1 MNIKG
6 AYRSLSLTII
16 LYDKIIKG
24 ENVAKKENL
33 EQEEDL
39 EIEEDQSEVKEENPS
54 DSKEESS
61 QDEEEEEETS
71 PEEESED
78 DELAKLKKDLE
89 EKDEENVE
97 LKSHIQRLQAD
108 FDNFR
113 KQGEKQKQDLIRFAN
128 EGLILK
134 FIDIYEDMERALEN
148 STNEEEL
155 KEGLELIYSKMKN
168 TLEKEGV
175 EEIPAV
181 GEKFDPFKHEALLT
195 VDSPDHE
202 NNEIVDELMKGY
214 TLKDKVIKYSK
225 VRVCKKAK
233 KEE

>member
-1 MNIKG
+1 M
-6 AYRSLSLTII
+6 
-16 LYDKIIKG
+16 
-24 ENVAKKENL
+24 AKKEKK
-33 EQEEDL
+33 EKGEDL
-39 EIEEDQSEVKEENPS
+39 AIEDEDQSKVQDDKNLEKSSNEE
-54 DSKEESS
+54 EESS
-61 QDEEEEEETS
+61 QNEESEDEKSED
-71 PEEESED
+71 EESED
-78 DELAKLKKDLE
+78 DELAKLNKDLK
-89 EKDEENVE
+89 EKDEEIIE

-113 KQGEKQKQDLIRFAN
+113 KQNDKQKQELIRYAN
-128 EGLILK
+128 EGLIVK
-134 FIDIYEDMERALEN
+134 FIDVYEDMERALEN
-148 STNEEEL
+148 STNGEEIR
-155 KEGLELIYSKMKN
+155 EGLELIYSKMKN

-175 EEIPAV
+175 KEIPAV

-233 KEE
+233 KE

>member
-1 MNIKG
+1 M
-6 AYRSLSLTII
+6 
-16 LYDKIIKG
+16 
-24 ENVAKKENL
+24 AKKNKTKS
-33 EQEEDL
+33 EE
-39 EIEEDQSEVKEENPS
+39 EIDEEDQSKLQEKEESPS
-54 DSKEESS
+54 ESKEESS
-61 QDEEEEEETS
+61 QEDEGED
-71 PEEESED
+71 SELD
-78 DELAKLKKDLE
+78 KLNKDLE
-89 EKDEENVE
+89 RKDEEIIE

-113 KQGEKQKQDLIRFAN
+113 KQGEKQKQDLIRYAN
-128 EGLILK
+128 EGLIVK
-134 FIDIYEDMERALEN
+134 FLDIYEDMERALEN
-148 STNEEEL
+148 SSNEEEL
-155 KEGLELIYSKMKN
+155 REGLELIYSKMKN
-168 TLEKEGV
+168 ALEKEGV

>member
-1 MNIKG
+1 MAKKNK
-6 AYRSLSLTII
+6 
-16 LYDKIIKG
+16 KEKG
-24 ENVAKKENL
+24 EDLAID
-33 EQEEDL
+33 ED
-39 EIEEDQSEVKEENPS
+39 DQSNIQEDEKLEKPS
-54 DSKEESS
+54 
-61 QDEEEEEETS
+61 
-71 PEEESED
+71 EEESEDENEEGKDEKSEEED
-78 DELAKLKKDLE
+78 DELAKLNKNLE
-89 EKDEENVE
+89 EKDEEIIE

-113 KQGEKQKQDLIRFAN
+113 KQNDKQKQDLIRYAN
-128 EGLILK
+128 EGLIVK
-134 FIDIYEDMERALEN
+134 FIDVYEDMERALEN
-148 STNEEEL
+148 STNEEEIR
-155 KEGLELIYSKMKN
+155 EGLELIYSKMKN

-195 VDSPDHE
+195 VDSPEHE

-233 KEE
+233 KDNK

>member
-1 MNIKG
+1 MAKKNK
-6 AYRSLSLTII
+6 
-16 LYDKIIKG
+16 KEKG
-24 ENVAKKENL
+24 EDLAID
-33 EQEEDL
+33 ED
-39 EIEEDQSEVKEENPS
+39 DQSNIQEDEELENPCE
-54 DSKEESS
+54 DEN
-61 QDEEEEEETS
+61 EEEKDEKSED
-71 PEEESED
+71 ED
-78 DELAKLKKDLE
+78 DELAKLNKNLE
-89 EKDEENVE
+89 EKDEEIIE

-113 KQGEKQKQDLIRFAN
+113 KQGEKQKQDLIRYAN

-134 FIDIYEDMERALEN
+134 FIDVYEDMERALEN
-148 STNEEEL
+148 STNEDEL

-233 KEE
+233 KE

>member
-1 MNIKG
+1 MAKK
-6 AYRSLSLTII
+6 
-16 LYDKIIKG
+16 DKKEKG
-24 ENVAKKENL
+24 E
-33 EQEEDL
+33 DL
-39 EIEEDQSEVKEENPS
+39 DIKEEDQSKVEENENPS
-54 DSKEESS
+54 ES
-61 QDEEEEEETS
+61 EEETS
-71 PEEESED
+71 QEEESED
-78 DELAKLKKDLE
+78 DELAKLNKDLE
-89 EKDEENVE
+89 RKDEEIIE

-113 KQGEKQKQDLIRFAN
+113 KQNDKQKQDLIKFAN
-128 EGLILK
+128 EGLIVK
-134 FIDIYEDMERALEN
+134 FLDVYEDMERALEN

-155 KEGLELIYSKMKN
+155 REGLELIYQKMKN

-214 TLKDKVIKYSK
+214 TLKGKVIKYSK

-233 KEE
+233 KE

>member
-1 MNIKG
+1 M
-6 AYRSLSLTII
+6 
-16 LYDKIIKG
+16 
-24 ENVAKKENL
+24 AKKNKTKS
-33 EQEEDL
+33 EE
-39 EIEEDQSEVKEENPS
+39 EIDEEDQSKLQEDIEESPS
-54 DSKEESS
+54 ESKEESS
-61 QDEEEEEETS
+61 QDEDGEEEPSEED
-71 PEEESED
+71 ESED
-78 DELAKLKKDLE
+78 SELDKLNKDLE
-89 EKDEENVE
+89 RKDEEIIE

-113 KQGEKQKQDLIRFAN
+113 KQGEKQKQDLIRYAN
-128 EGLILK
+128 EGLIVK
-134 FIDIYEDMERALEN
+134 FLDIYEDMERALEN
-148 STNEEEL
+148 SSNEEEL
-155 KEGLELIYSKMKN
+155 REGLELIYSKMKN
-168 TLEKEGV
+168 TLEKEGALEKEGV

>member
-1 MNIKG
+1 M
-6 AYRSLSLTII
+6 
-16 LYDKIIKG
+16 
-24 ENVAKKENL
+24 AKKEK
-33 EQEEDL
+33 EEKGEDL
-39 EIEEDQSEVKEENPS
+39 DIEEKDESKVKDEKEETPS
-54 DSKEESS
+54 ESKEESS
-61 QDEEEEEETS
+61 QEDEEC
-71 PEEESED
+71 ED

-89 EKDEENVE
+89 EKDEEIIE

-113 KQGEKQKQDLIRFAN
+113 KQNDKQKQDLIKFAN
-128 EGLILK
+128 EGLIVK
-134 FIDIYEDMERALEN
+134 FLDVYEDMERALEN

-155 KEGLELIYSKMKN
+155 REGLELIYSKMKN

-233 KEE
+233 KE

>member
-1 MNIKG
+1 M
-6 AYRSLSLTII
+6 
-16 LYDKIIKG
+16 
-24 ENVAKKENL
+24 AKKNETKKS
-33 EQEEDL
+33 EE
-39 EIEEDQSEVKEENPS
+39 EIDDEDQSKLQEDIEESPS
-54 DSKEESS
+54 ESKEESS
-61 QDEEEEEETS
+61 QDEDGKDEPSKEDEGED
-71 PEEESED
+71 SELD
-78 DELAKLKKDLE
+78 KLNKDLE
-89 EKDEENVE
+89 RKDEEIIE

-113 KQGEKQKQDLIRFAN
+113 KQGEKQKQDLIRYAN
-128 EGLILK
+128 EGLIVK
-134 FIDIYEDMERALEN
+134 FLDIYEDMERALEN
-148 STNEEEL
+148 SSNEEEL
-155 KEGLELIYSKMKN
+155 REGLELIYSKMKN

-233 KEE
+233 KE

>member
-1 MNIKG
+1 MANKN
-6 AYRSLSLTII
+6 
-16 LYDKIIKG
+16 G
-24 ENVAKKENL
+24 E
-33 EQEEDL
+33 
-39 EIEEDQSEVKEENPS
+39 EIEEQSEDLSADESTEEIVSEDLSAEEDTESKDPS
-54 DSKEESS
+54 DDEDSS
-61 QDEEEEEETS
+61 NDDED
-71 PEEESED
+71 D
-78 DELAKLKKDLE
+78 DELAKLNENLE
-89 EKDEENVE
+89 KKDEEIAE

-113 KQGEKQKQDLIRFAN
+113 KQNDKQKQDLIRFAN
-128 EGLILK
+128 EGLIVK
-134 FIDIYEDMERALEN
+134 FLDVYEDMERALEN
-148 STNEEEL
+148 SNNEKEL
-155 KEGLELIYSKMKN
+155 REGLELIYSKMKS

-233 KEE
+233 KVDEQKDDEDKKEE

>member
-1 MNIKG
+1 M
-6 AYRSLSLTII
+6 
-16 LYDKIIKG
+16 
-24 ENVAKKENL
+24 AKKEKK
-33 EQEEDL
+33 EKGEEL
-39 EIEEDQSEVKEENPS
+39 EIDEEDQSKIQEDENLENS
-54 DSKEESS
+54 SEDKDDSSTEK
-61 QDEEEEEETS
+61 DGDD
-71 PEEESED
+71 EESEVEESE
-78 DELAKLKKDLE
+78 DELAKLNKSLE
-89 EKDEENVE
+89 EKDEEIIE

-113 KQGEKQKQDLIRFAN
+113 KQNDKQKQDLIRYAN
-128 EGLILK
+128 EGLIVK
-134 FIDIYEDMERALEN
+134 FLDVYEDMERALEN

-155 KEGLELIYSKMKN
+155 REGLELIYSKMKN
-168 TLEKEGV
+168 TLDKEGV

-195 VDSPDHE
+195 VDSPNHE

-233 KEE
+233 K

>member
-1 MNIKG
+1 M
-6 AYRSLSLTII
+6 
-16 LYDKIIKG
+16 
-24 ENVAKKENL
+24 AKKNKTKS
-33 EQEEDL
+33 EE
-39 EIEEDQSEVKEENPS
+39 EIDEEDQSKLQEKEESPS
-54 DSKEESS
+54 ESKEESS
-61 QDEEEEEETS
+61 QEDEGED
-71 PEEESED
+71 SELD
-78 DELAKLKKDLE
+78 KLTKDLE
-89 EKDEENVE
+89 RKDEEIIE

-113 KQGEKQKQDLIRFAN
+113 KQGEKQKQDLIRYAN
-128 EGLILK
+128 EGLIVK
-134 FIDIYEDMERALEN
+134 FLDIYEDMERALEN
-148 STNEEEL
+148 SSNEEEL
-155 KEGLELIYSKMKN
+155 REGLELIYSKMKN
-168 TLEKEGV
+168 ALEKEGV

-195 VDSPDHE
+195 VDSPNHE

>member
-1 MNIKG
+1 M
-6 AYRSLSLTII
+6 
-16 LYDKIIKG
+16 
-24 ENVAKKENL
+24 AKKEKK
-33 EQEEDL
+33 EKGEDL
-39 EIEEDQSEVKEENPS
+39 DIEEKDESKVKDEKEETPS
-54 DSKEESS
+54 ESKEESS
-61 QDEEEEEETS
+61 QEDEEC
-71 PEEESED
+71 ED
-78 DELAKLKKDLE
+78 DELAKLNKSLE
-89 EKDEENVE
+89 EKDEEIIE

-113 KQGEKQKQDLIRFAN
+113 KQNDKQKQDLIKFAN
-128 EGLILK
+128 EGLIVK
-134 FIDIYEDMERALEN
+134 FLDVYEDMERALEN

-155 KEGLELIYSKMKN
+155 REGLELIYSKMKN

-233 KEE
+233 KE

>member
-1 MNIKG
+1 M
-6 AYRSLSLTII
+6 
-16 LYDKIIKG
+16 
-24 ENVAKKENL
+24 AKKEK
-33 EQEEDL
+33 EEKGEDL
-39 EIEEDQSEVKEENPS
+39 DIEEKDGSKVKDEKEGTPSE
-54 DSKEESS
+54 SKEESS
-61 QDEEEEEETS
+61 QEDEEC
-71 PEEESED
+71 ED

-89 EKDEENVE
+89 EKDEEIIE

-113 KQGEKQKQDLIRFAN
+113 KQNDKQKQDLIKFAN
-128 EGLILK
+128 EGLIVK
-134 FIDIYEDMERALEN
+134 FLDVYEDMERALEN

-155 KEGLELIYSKMKN
+155 REGLELIYSKMKN

-233 KEE
+233 KE

>member
-1 MNIKG
+1 MANK
-6 AYRSLSLTII
+6 
-16 LYDKIIKG
+16 K
-24 ENVAKKENL
+24 KKE
-33 EQEEDL
+33 ETEDL
-39 EIEEDQSEVKEENPS
+39 NKKTAEEKKSEVSDDKKSSDNKES
-54 DSKEESS
+54 SKE
-61 QDEEEEEETS
+61 
-71 PEEESED
+71 
-78 DELAKLKKDLE
+78 DELAKLNENLE
-89 EKDEENVE
+89 KKDEEIVE

-113 KQGEKQKQDLIRFAN
+113 KQNDKQRQDLINYAN
-128 EGLILK
+128 EGLIVK
-134 FIDIYEDMERALEN
+134 FLDVYEDMERALEN

-155 KEGLELIYSKMKN
+155 REGLELIYSKMKT

-214 TLKDKVIKYSK
+214 TLKEKVIKYSK

-233 KEE
+233 KVETEDKEE

>member
-1 MNIKG
+1 M
-6 AYRSLSLTII
+6 
-16 LYDKIIKG
+16 
-24 ENVAKKENL
+24 AKKEKK
-33 EQEEDL
+33 EKGEDL
-39 EIEEDQSEVKEENPS
+39 AIEDEDQSKVQEDENLEKSSDEEKES
-54 DSKEESS
+54 SQKEESE
-61 QDEEEEEETS
+61 DEKSED
-71 PEEESED
+71 EESED
-78 DELAKLKKDLE
+78 DELAKLNKDLK
-89 EKDEENVE
+89 EKDEEIIE

-113 KQGEKQKQDLIRFAN
+113 KQNDKQKQELIRYAN
-128 EGLILK
+128 EGLIVK
-134 FIDIYEDMERALEN
+134 FIDVYEDMERALEN
-148 STNEEEL
+148 STNGEEIR
-155 KEGLELIYSKMKN
+155 EGLELIYSKMKN

-175 EEIPAV
+175 KEIPAV

-233 KEE
+233 KDNK

>member
-1 MNIKG
+1 M
-6 AYRSLSLTII
+6 
-16 LYDKIIKG
+16 
-24 ENVAKKENL
+24 AKKNETKKT
-33 EQEEDL
+33 EE
-39 EIEEDQSEVKEENPS
+39 EIDEEDQSKLQDKEESPS
-54 DSKEESS
+54 ESKEKSS
-61 QDEEEEEETS
+61 QDEDEGED
-71 PEEESED
+71 SELD
-78 DELAKLKKDLE
+78 KLNKDLE
-89 EKDEENVE
+89 RKDEEIIE

-113 KQGEKQKQDLIRFAN
+113 KQGEKQKQDLIRYAN
-128 EGLILK
+128 EGLIVK
-134 FIDIYEDMERALEN
+134 FLDIYEDMERALEN
-148 STNEEEL
+148 SSNEEEL
-155 KEGLELIYSKMKN
+155 REGLKLIYSKMKN

-195 VDSPDHE
+195 VDSPNHE

>member
-1 MNIKG
+1 M
-6 AYRSLSLTII
+6 
-16 LYDKIIKG
+16 
-24 ENVAKKENL
+24 AKKEKK
-33 EQEEDL
+33 EKGEELD
-39 EIEEDQSEVKEENPS
+39 IDEEDQSKIQEDENLEKSSEDKE
-54 DSKEESS
+54 DSSKTEDEES
-61 QDEEEEEETS
+61 EV
-71 PEEESED
+71 EESED
-78 DELAKLKKDLE
+78 EITKLNKTLE
-89 EKDEENVE
+89 EKDEEIIE

-113 KQGEKQKQDLIRFAN
+113 KQNDKQKQDLIRYAN
-128 EGLILK
+128 EGLIVK
-134 FIDIYEDMERALEN
+134 FIDVYEDMERALEN
-148 STNEEEL
+148 STNEEEIR
-155 KEGLELIYSKMKN
+155 EGLELIYSKMKN

-195 VDSPDHE
+195 VDSPEHE

>member
-1 MNIKG
+1 M
-6 AYRSLSLTII
+6 
-16 LYDKIIKG
+16 
-24 ENVAKKENL
+24 AKKNKTEKT
-33 EQEEDL
+33 EEEKIDD
-39 EIEEDQSEVKEENPS
+39 EDQSKLQEEKEENPS
-54 DSKEESS
+54 ESKEDSS
-61 QDEEEEEETS
+61 QDEDDEEEPSNEDEC
-71 PEEESED
+71 ED
-78 DELAKLKKDLE
+78 DKLAKLNEDLE
-89 EKDEENVE
+89 RKDEEIIE
-97 LKSHIQRLQAD
+97 LKSHLQRLQAD

-113 KQGEKQKQDLIRFAN
+113 KQGEKQKQDLIRYAN
-128 EGLILK
+128 EGLIVK

-148 STNEEEL
+148 STNEEEIR
-155 KEGLELIYSKMKN
+155 EGLELIYSKMKN

-233 KEE
+233 KE

>member
-1 MNIKG
+1 M
-6 AYRSLSLTII
+6 
-16 LYDKIIKG
+16 
-24 ENVAKKENL
+24 AKKNKTEKT
-33 EQEEDL
+33 EEEKIDD
-39 EIEEDQSEVKEENPS
+39 EDQSKLQEEKEENPS
-54 DSKEESS
+54 ESKEDSS
-61 QDEEEEEETS
+61 QEEDGKEEPSNED
-71 PEEESED
+71 ESED
-78 DELAKLKKDLE
+78 DQLAKLNEDLE
-89 EKDEENVE
+89 RKDEEIIE
-97 LKSHIQRLQAD
+97 LKSHLQRLQAD

-113 KQGEKQKQDLIRFAN
+113 KQGEKQKQDLIRYAN
-128 EGLILK
+128 EGLIVK

-148 STNEEEL
+148 STNEDEIR
-155 KEGLELIYSKMKN
+155 EGLELIYSKMKN
-168 TLEKEGV
+168 ALEKEGV

-233 KEE
+233 KE

>member
-1 MNIKG
+1 M
-6 AYRSLSLTII
+6 
-16 LYDKIIKG
+16 
-24 ENVAKKENL
+24 AKKNKTEKT
-33 EQEEDL
+33 EEEKIDD
-39 EIEEDQSEVKEENPS
+39 EDQSKLQEEKEENPS
-54 DSKEESS
+54 ESKEDSS
-61 QDEEEEEETS
+61 QDKDDKEEPSNEDEG
-71 PEEESED
+71 ED
-78 DELAKLKKDLE
+78 DKLAKLNEDLE
-89 EKDEENVE
+89 RKDEEIIE
-97 LKSHIQRLQAD
+97 LKSHLQRLQAD

-113 KQGEKQKQDLIRFAN
+113 KQGEKQKQDLIRYAN
-128 EGLILK
+128 EGLIVK

-148 STNEEEL
+148 STNEEEIR
-155 KEGLELIYSKMKN
+155 EGLELIYSKMKN

-233 KEE
+233 KE

>member
-1 MNIKG
+1 M
-6 AYRSLSLTII
+6 
-16 LYDKIIKG
+16 
-24 ENVAKKENL
+24 AKKNET
-33 EQEEDL
+33 EKTEEEKIDD
-39 EIEEDQSEVKEENPS
+39 EDQSKLQEEKEENPS
-54 DSKEESS
+54 ESKEDSS
-61 QDEEEEEETS
+61 QGEDGKEEPSNEDEC
-71 PEEESED
+71 ED
-78 DELAKLKKDLE
+78 DQLAKLNEDLE
-89 EKDEENVE
+89 RKDEEIIE
-97 LKSHIQRLQAD
+97 LKSHLQRLQAD

-113 KQGEKQKQDLIRFAN
+113 KQGEKQKQDLIRYAN
-128 EGLILK
+128 EGLIVK

-155 KEGLELIYSKMKN
+155 REGLELIYSKMKN

-233 KEE
+233 KE

>member
-1 MNIKG
+1 M
-6 AYRSLSLTII
+6 
-16 LYDKIIKG
+16 
-24 ENVAKKENL
+24 AKKNKTKS
-33 EQEEDL
+33 EE
-39 EIEEDQSEVKEENPS
+39 EIDEEDQSKLQEKEESPS
-54 DSKEESS
+54 ESKEESS
-61 QDEEEEEETS
+61 QDEDEGED
-71 PEEESED
+71 SELD
-78 DELAKLKKDLE
+78 KLNKDLE
-89 EKDEENVE
+89 RKDEEIIE

-113 KQGEKQKQDLIRFAN
+113 KQGEKQKQDLIRYAN
-128 EGLILK
+128 EGLIVK
-134 FIDIYEDMERALEN
+134 FLDIYEDMERALEN
-148 STNEEEL
+148 SSNEEEL
-155 KEGLELIYSKMKN
+155 REGLKLIYSKMKN

-233 KEE
+233 KE

>member
-1 MNIKG
+1 M
-6 AYRSLSLTII
+6 
-16 LYDKIIKG
+16 
-24 ENVAKKENL
+24 AKKNET
-33 EQEEDL
+33 EKTEEEKIDD
-39 EIEEDQSEVKEENPS
+39 EDQSKLQEEKEENPS
-54 DSKEESS
+54 ESKEDSS
-61 QDEEEEEETS
+61 QEEDGKEEPSNED
-71 PEEESED
+71 ESED
-78 DELAKLKKDLE
+78 DQLAKLNEDLE
-89 EKDEENVE
+89 RKDEEIIE
-97 LKSHIQRLQAD
+97 LKSHLQRLQAD

-113 KQGEKQKQDLIRFAN
+113 KQGEKQKQDLIRYAN
-128 EGLILK
+128 EGLIVK

-148 STNEEEL
+148 STNEEEIR
-155 KEGLELIYSKMKN
+155 EGLELIYSKMKN

-233 KEE
+233 KE

>member
-1 MNIKG
+1 M
-6 AYRSLSLTII
+6 
-16 LYDKIIKG
+16 
-24 ENVAKKENL
+24 AKKNKTKS
-33 EQEEDL
+33 EE
-39 EIEEDQSEVKEENPS
+39 EIDEEDQSKLQEKEESPS
-54 DSKEESS
+54 ESKEESS
-61 QDEEEEEETS
+61 QENEGED
-71 PEEESED
+71 SELD
-78 DELAKLKKDLE
+78 KLNKDLE
-89 EKDEENVE
+89 RKDEEIIE

-113 KQGEKQKQDLIRFAN
+113 KQGEKQKQDLIRYAN
-128 EGLILK
+128 EGLIVK
-134 FIDIYEDMERALEN
+134 FLDIYEDMERALEN
-148 STNEEEL
+148 SSNEEEL
-155 KEGLELIYSKMKN
+155 REGLELIYSKMKN
-168 TLEKEGV
+168 ALEKEGV

-195 VDSPDHE
+195 VDSPNHE

>member
-1 MNIKG
+1 M
-6 AYRSLSLTII
+6 
-16 LYDKIIKG
+16 
-24 ENVAKKENL
+24 AKKNET
-33 EQEEDL
+33 EKTEEEKIDD
-39 EIEEDQSEVKEENPS
+39 EDQSKLQEEKEENPS
-54 DSKEESS
+54 ESKEDSS
-61 QDEEEEEETS
+61 QEEDGKEEPSNEDEC
-71 PEEESED
+71 ED
-78 DELAKLKKDLE
+78 DQLAKLNEDLE
-89 EKDEENVE
+89 RKDEEIIE
-97 LKSHIQRLQAD
+97 LKSHLQRLQAD

-113 KQGEKQKQDLIRFAN
+113 KQGEKQKQDLIRYAN
-128 EGLILK
+128 EGLIVK

-155 KEGLELIYSKMKN
+155 REGLELIYSKMKN

-233 KEE
+233 KE

>member
-1 MNIKG
+1 M
-6 AYRSLSLTII
+6 
-16 LYDKIIKG
+16 
-24 ENVAKKENL
+24 AKKNKTEKT
-33 EQEEDL
+33 EEEKIDD
-39 EIEEDQSEVKEENPS
+39 EDQSKLQEEKEENPS
-54 DSKEESS
+54 ESKEDSS
-61 QDEEEEEETS
+61 QDEDGKEEPSNEDEC
-71 PEEESED
+71 ED
-78 DELAKLKKDLE
+78 DKLAKLNEDLE
-89 EKDEENVE
+89 RKDEEIIE
-97 LKSHIQRLQAD
+97 LKSHLQRLQAD

-113 KQGEKQKQDLIRFAN
+113 KQGEKQKQDLIRYAN
-128 EGLILK
+128 EGLIVK

-148 STNEEEL
+148 STNEEEIR
-155 KEGLELIYSKMKN
+155 EGLELIYSKMKN

-233 KEE
+233 KE

>member
-1 MNIKG
+1 M
-6 AYRSLSLTII
+6 
-16 LYDKIIKG
+16 
-24 ENVAKKENL
+24 AKKEK
-33 EQEEDL
+33 EEKGEDL
-39 EIEEDQSEVKEENPS
+39 DIEEKDESKVKDEKEETPS
-54 DSKEESS
+54 ESKEESS
-61 QDEEEEEETS
+61 QEDEEC
-71 PEEESED
+71 ED

-89 EKDEENVE
+89 EKDEEIIE

-113 KQGEKQKQDLIRFAN
+113 KQNDKQKQDLIKFAN
-128 EGLILK
+128 EGLIVK
-134 FIDIYEDMERALEN
+134 FLDVYEDMERALEN

-155 KEGLELIYSKMKN
+155 REGLELIYSKMKN

-195 VDSPDHE
+195 VDSPEHE

-233 KEE
+233 KDNK

>member
-1 MNIKG
+1 M
-6 AYRSLSLTII
+6 
-16 LYDKIIKG
+16 
-24 ENVAKKENL
+24 AKKEKKEKGDEL
-33 EQEEDL
+33 D
-39 EIEEDQSEVKEENPS
+39 IDEEDQSKIQEDENLEKSSEDKE
-54 DSKEESS
+54 DSSKTEDEES
-61 QDEEEEEETS
+61 EV
-71 PEEESED
+71 EESED
-78 DELAKLKKDLE
+78 EITKLNKTLE
-89 EKDEENVE
+89 EKDEEIIE

-113 KQGEKQKQDLIRFAN
+113 KQGEKQKQDLIRYAN

-134 FIDIYEDMERALEN
+134 FIDVYEDMERALEN
-148 STNEEEL
+148 STNEDEL

-233 KEE
+233 KE

>member
-1 MNIKG
+1 M
-6 AYRSLSLTII
+6 
-16 LYDKIIKG
+16 
-24 ENVAKKENL
+24 AKKNKTEKT
-33 EQEEDL
+33 EEEKIDD
-39 EIEEDQSEVKEENPS
+39 EDQSKLQEEKEENPS
-54 DSKEESS
+54 ESKEDSS
-61 QDEEEEEETS
+61 QDEDDKEKPSNEDEC
-71 PEEESED
+71 ED
-78 DELAKLKKDLE
+78 DQLAKLNEDLE
-89 EKDEENVE
+89 RKDEEIIE
-97 LKSHIQRLQAD
+97 LKSHLQRLQAD

-113 KQGEKQKQDLIRFAN
+113 KQGEKQKQDLIRYAN
-128 EGLILK
+128 EGLIVK

-148 STNEEEL
+148 STNEEEIR
-155 KEGLELIYSKMKN
+155 EGLELIYSKMKN

-233 KEE
+233 KE

>member
-1 MNIKG
+1 M
-6 AYRSLSLTII
+6 
-16 LYDKIIKG
+16 
-24 ENVAKKENL
+24 AKKNETKKT
-33 EQEEDL
+33 EE
-39 EIEEDQSEVKEENPS
+39 EIDEEDQSKLQDKEESPS
-54 DSKEESS
+54 KSKEESS
-61 QDEEEEEETS
+61 QDEDEGED
-71 PEEESED
+71 SELD
-78 DELAKLKKDLE
+78 KLNKDLE
-89 EKDEENVE
+89 RKDEEIIE

-113 KQGEKQKQDLIRFAN
+113 KQGEKQKQDLIRYAN
-128 EGLILK
+128 EGLIVK
-134 FIDIYEDMERALEN
+134 FLDIYEDMERALEN
-148 STNEEEL
+148 SSNEEEL
-155 KEGLELIYSKMKN
+155 REGLKLIYSKMKN

-195 VDSPDHE
+195 VDSPNHE

>member
-1 MNIKG
+1 M
-6 AYRSLSLTII
+6 
-16 LYDKIIKG
+16 
-24 ENVAKKENL
+24 AKKNKTKS
-33 EQEEDL
+33 EE
-39 EIEEDQSEVKEENPS
+39 EIDEEDQSKLQEKEESPS
-54 DSKEESS
+54 ESKEESS
-61 QDEEEEEETS
+61 QEDEGED
-71 PEEESED
+71 SELD
-78 DELAKLKKDLE
+78 KLNKDLE
-89 EKDEENVE
+89 RKDEEIIE

-113 KQGEKQKQDLIRFAN
+113 KQGEKQKQDLIRYAN
-128 EGLILK
+128 EGLIVK
-134 FIDIYEDMERALEN
+134 FLDIYEDMERALEN
-148 STNEEEL
+148 SSNEEEL
-155 KEGLELIYSKMKN
+155 REGLELIYSKMKN
-168 TLEKEGV
+168 ALEKEGV

-195 VDSPDHE
+195 VDSPNHE

>member
-1 MNIKG
+1 M
-6 AYRSLSLTII
+6 
-16 LYDKIIKG
+16 
-24 ENVAKKENL
+24 AKKNKTKS
-33 EQEEDL
+33 EE
-39 EIEEDQSEVKEENPS
+39 EIDEEDQSKLQE
-54 DSKEESS
+54 KEESPSESKDESS
-61 QDEEEEEETS
+61 QEDEGED
-71 PEEESED
+71 SELD
-78 DELAKLKKDLE
+78 KLNKDLE
-89 EKDEENVE
+89 RKDEEIIE

-113 KQGEKQKQDLIRFAN
+113 KQNEKQRQDLINYAN
-128 EGLILK
+128 EGLIVK
-134 FIDIYEDMERALEN
+134 FLDVYEDMERALEN
-148 STNEEEL
+148 SNNEEEL
-155 KEGLELIYSKMKN
+155 REGLELIYSKMKT

-225 VRVCKKAK
+225 VRVCKKS
-233 KEE
+233 

>member
-1 MNIKG
+1 M
-6 AYRSLSLTII
+6 
-16 LYDKIIKG
+16 
-24 ENVAKKENL
+24 AKKNETKKT
-33 EQEEDL
+33 EE
-39 EIEEDQSEVKEENPS
+39 EIDEEDQSKLQDKEESPS
-54 DSKEESS
+54 ESKEESS
-61 QDEEEEEETS
+61 QDEDEGED
-71 PEEESED
+71 SELD
-78 DELAKLKKDLE
+78 KLNKDLE
-89 EKDEENVE
+89 RKDEEIIE

-113 KQGEKQKQDLIRFAN
+113 KQGEKQKQDLIRYAN
-128 EGLILK
+128 EGLIVK
-134 FIDIYEDMERALEN
+134 FLDDMERALEN
-148 STNEEEL
+148 SSNEEEL
-155 KEGLELIYSKMKN
+155 REGLELIYSKMKN
-168 TLEKEGV
+168 ALEKEGV

>member
-1 MNIKG
+1 M
-6 AYRSLSLTII
+6 
-16 LYDKIIKG
+16 
-24 ENVAKKENL
+24 AKKNKTKS
-33 EQEEDL
+33 EE
-39 EIEEDQSEVKEENPS
+39 EIDEEDQSKLQEKEESPS
-54 DSKEESS
+54 ESKEESS
-61 QDEEEEEETS
+61 QEDEGED
-71 PEEESED
+71 SELD
-78 DELAKLKKDLE
+78 KLNKDLE
-89 EKDEENVE
+89 RKDEEIIE

-113 KQGEKQKQDLIRFAN
+113 KQNDKQRQDLINYAN
-128 EGLILK
+128 EGLIVK
-134 FIDIYEDMERALEN
+134 FLDVYEDMERALEN
-148 STNEEEL
+148 STTEEEL
-155 KEGLELIYSKMKN
+155 REGLELIYSKMKT

-233 KEE
+233 KVETEDKEE

>member
-1 MNIKG
+1 M
-6 AYRSLSLTII
+6 
-16 LYDKIIKG
+16 
-24 ENVAKKENL
+24 AKKEKK
-33 EQEEDL
+33 EKGEELD
-39 EIEEDQSEVKEENPS
+39 IDEEDQSKIQEDENLEKSSEDKE
-54 DSKEESS
+54 DSSKTEDEES
-61 QDEEEEEETS
+61 EV
-71 PEEESED
+71 EESED
-78 DELAKLKKDLE
+78 EITKLNKTLE
-89 EKDEENVE
+89 EKDEEIIE

-113 KQGEKQKQDLIRFAN
+113 KQNDKQKQDLIRYAN
-128 EGLILK
+128 EGLIVK
-134 FIDIYEDMERALEN
+134 FLDVYEDMERALEN
-148 STNEEEL
+148 STNEEEIR
-155 KEGLELIYSKMKN
+155 EGLELIYSKMKN

-233 KEE
+233 KE